1 MFPKPR
7 RLHVVCAILRN
18 RDGRILAA
26 QRPTGKA
33 LAGKW
38 EFPGGKVEPGELP
51 EAALQRELREEL
63 GIETDIG
70 RALSIVSHLSQE
82 ADIQLCPYEVS
93 HRSGVIESREH
104 AELRWLDPCGEAWLG
119 LDWAEADL
127 PIVQELKRSHSGVDS
142 FDLSAKEQETSPQG
156 VAPER

>member
-1 MFPKPR
+1 MFPTPQ
-7 RLHVVCAILRN
+7 RLHVVCAILRD
-18 RDGRILAA
+18 REGRILAA

-70 RALSIVSHLSQE
+70 RALSVVSHLSQE
-82 ADIQLCPYEVS
+82 VEILLCPYEVS

-104 AELRWLDPCGEAWLG
+104 AELRWLDPRGEAWLG
-119 LDWAEADL
+119 LAWAEADL
-127 PIVQELKRSHSGVDS
+127 PIEEELRLSQSGVDS
-142 FDLSAKEQETSPQG
+142 FDLSAKEPEPSLRGIP
-156 VAPER
+156 PER